1 MQTKTTDTSIVVGDD
16 RLLAEARSVSA
27 AEATEALGPN
37 HTNLR
42 IETEAFT
49 DGVLEITW
57 IADTLEGEPPPE
69 GKEEEQ

>member
-16 RLLAEARSVSA
+16 RLLNEARAVSGAEAA
-27 AEATEALGPN
+27 EALGPN

-42 IETEAFT
+42 VESETFT

-69 GKEEEQ
+69 AKEEEQ